1 MAQQISGSG
10 QTVKAPAERF
20 TGDVYVSLLK
30 TPEEPSRLLVAQV
43 RFTPG
48 ARTHW
53 HRHALGQT
61 LHVTEGTGLVGTRDG
76 VVHRITAGQT
86 VWCPADEDHW
96 HGAGPDTYLSH
107 LALVEGNGHSDG
119 TTWLEPV
126 DDAAYS
132 VTPV

>member
-1 MAQQISGSG
+1 MAQQISGPG
-10 QTVKAPAERF
+10 Q
-20 TGDVYVSLLK
+20 TGDVYLSLLK
-30 TPEEPSRLLVAQV
+30 TPEPPSRLFVAQV
-43 RFTPG
+43 RFVPG
-48 ARTHW
+48 ARTHG

-76 VVHRITAGQT
+76 VVHRINPGQT
-86 VWCPADEDHW
+86 VWCPAEEDHW
-96 HGAGPDTYLSH
+96 HGAAADTYMSH
-107 LALVEGNGHSDG
+107 LAVVEGDGEADG